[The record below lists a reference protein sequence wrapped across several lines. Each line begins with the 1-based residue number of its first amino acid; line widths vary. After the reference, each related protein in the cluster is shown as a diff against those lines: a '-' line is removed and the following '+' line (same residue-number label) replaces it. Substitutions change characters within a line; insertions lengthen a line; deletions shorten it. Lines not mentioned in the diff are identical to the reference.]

1 MGDTASNHKCF
12 DSSNEPQKYFYS
24 AKKTLQK
31 CHESCATCSDE
42 TAAKCKSCAD
52 KYKKKSDKTKEYEC
66 FNSTPIGYWD
76 NSSDS
81 DNYTKCS
88 SMCDTCANGTTCT
101 ACQTHL
107 ELNYK
112 KKVDD
117 TASNHKCFDSSN
129 EPQKYFYSAKKT
141 LQKCHGSCATCSDET
156 AAKCKSCADTYKKI
170 ADKTGEYQ
178 CYNSKPYP
186 AGYWNKA
193 SE

>member
-1 MGDTASNHKCF
+1 MG
-12 DSSNEPQKYFYS
+12 
-24 AKKTLQK
+24 
-31 CHESCATCSDE
+31 
-42 TAAKCKSCAD
+42 
-52 KYKKKSDKTKEYEC
+52 
-66 FNSTPIGYWD
+66 GYW
-76 NSSDS
+76 NKASESK
-81 DNYTKCS
+81 NLTKCS
-88 SMCDTCANGTTCT
+88 TMCGTCDNGTTCT
-101 ACQTHL
+101 ACAT
-107 ELNYK
+107 NYK

-141 LQKCHGSCATCSDET
+141 LQKCHKSCATCSDET

-193 SE
+193 SESKNLTKCSTMCGTCDNGTTCTACATNYKKK